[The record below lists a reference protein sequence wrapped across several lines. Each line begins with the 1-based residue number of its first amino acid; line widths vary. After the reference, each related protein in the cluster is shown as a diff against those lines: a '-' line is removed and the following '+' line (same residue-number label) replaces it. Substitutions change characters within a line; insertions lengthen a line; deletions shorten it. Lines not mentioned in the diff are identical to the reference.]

1 VYEVVPR
8 EYVSSRTKTIDRS
21 GPRRLTSNRTS
32 IETSHHVRLLVA
44 IACLAIRLGVEL
56 AIEVGI

>member
-1 VYEVVPR
+1 M
-8 EYVSSRTKTIDRS
+8 SSRTKTIDRS